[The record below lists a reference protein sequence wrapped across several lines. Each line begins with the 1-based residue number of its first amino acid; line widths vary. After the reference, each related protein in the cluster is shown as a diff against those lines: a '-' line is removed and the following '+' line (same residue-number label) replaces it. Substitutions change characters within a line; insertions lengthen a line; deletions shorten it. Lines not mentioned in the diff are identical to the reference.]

1 MAEKNV
7 NIRLVAT
14 GGGQLRAELMEVGA
28 AGDAA
33 FGKVKASAD
42 SASAGLKK
50 FGAAANDA
58 GRAGSS
64 MGGGMRSTM
73 QQLSQVGQQTAA
85 TGQFVQALAVQLP
98 DLALGFGPVG
108 MAIGTV
114 TGLLLS
120 MAPSLLGA
128 GDAAKE
134 YKDRLKG
141 AEDASKALSA
151 AVKDA
156 AIPLY
161 ELKKLYGDSADEVER
176 LNKNQLEA
184 AKGAA
189 ATKLRDVVSALGL
202 SQGSFD
208 RPIQGPNQ
216 PGMFDWLLEGRT
228 VVGRQ
233 SEYEATVSSIA
244 AKFGVLTDSAV
255 KVAAALEDV
264 TKAKT
269 PDEAIA
275 AADKLQST
283 LIEVTGSADA
293 AAKKFPDLWNGAK
306 DAADLAK
313 QNVQSLTEATA
324 GLVSGF
330 DAGISKLDQLRRG
343 MESWG
348 AGGIFDKVSGWV
360 TGFKQQTLPQYSAA
374 NKGILDLIGWAEGTD
389 RGRGY
394 NETLDYGKWTGGPVN
409 LTSMSL
415 KDVRALQRRMLTPE
429 NIRTYGGK
437 GSSAVGRYQIVGTT
451 LDGLMKRLNLTG
463 DELFDE
469 AMQDR
474 LAMELVRQRA
484 KQGTKAGWDAEWQS
498 FQTKGVSLAAINAA
512 LGQKSVGVDPSVAA
526 QQKQQNDELKRG
538 LDLRA
543 DFLTSLQD
551 QADATRL
558 EAQVTGQSVYEQ
570 VRLRTELSLTQ
581 QAKAKGIDLNER
593 IGESEKTYGQAIKE
607 TAANMA
613 AAAQEQAARES
624 QADAAVEAAKRS
636 AEAMRKFQ
644 DDLKQGFANA
654 FQSVIDGT
662 KSVSEAF
669 RSMIAQMLAQKAASG
684 LSNAFGGLFDSI
696 FGGGDPLASALTSA
710 GLSNV
715 TPVSPLSGVLGA
727 AQQVVKVTVGVDQ
740 KSGNLTA
747 FTDQRVSAGIS
758 QANKMLPSK
767 VAQINRD
774 PLRRG

>member
-33 FGKVKASAD
+33 FGKVKVSAD

>member
-7 NIRLVAT
+7 NVRLVAT
-14 GGGQLRAELMEVGA
+14 GGGQLRAELMDVGA
-28 AGDAA
+28 AGDSA

-64 MGGGMRSTM
+64 MGGGMRQTM
-73 QQLSQVGQQTAA
+73 LQLSQVGQSGAA
-85 TGQFVQALAVQLP
+85 TGQWLQAFAVQLP

-108 MAIGTV
+108 IAAGALAGV
-114 TGLLLS
+114 LVSL
-120 MAPSLLGA
+120 APALLGA

-134 YKDRLKG
+134 YKNRIKD

-156 AIPLY
+156 SLPLY
-161 ELKKLYGDSADEVER
+161 ELRKLYGDSADEVER

-202 SQGSFD
+202 SQGSFE
-208 RPIQGPNQ
+208 RPVQGPNQ

-233 SEYEATVSSIA
+233 SEYEATVSAIA
-244 AKFGVLTDSAV
+244 AKFAVLKDSAV
-255 KVAAALEDV
+255 KVAQALEDV

-275 AADKLQST
+275 AADKLQNT

-324 GLVSGF
+324 GLVSRF
-330 DAGISKLDQLRRG
+330 DAGISKLEQLRRG
-343 MESWG
+343 MESLG
-348 AGGIFDKVSGWV
+348 AGGVFDKVSGWLS
-360 TGFKQQTLPQYSAA
+360 GMRDQTLPQYTAA
-374 NKGILDLIGWAEGTD
+374 SKGILDLIGWAEGTD

-394 NETLDYGKWTGGPVN
+394 NETLGYGAYTGGPVN

-415 KDVRALQRRMLTPE
+415 KDVRALQRRMLAHPD
-429 NIRTYGGK
+429 NK
-437 GSSAVGRYQIVGTT
+437 FNSSAVGRYQIVGTT

-469 AMQDR
+469 SMQDR
-474 LAMELVRQRA
+474 MAMELVRARA

-498 FQTKGVSLAAINAA
+498 FQTKGVSLATINAA
-512 LGQKSVGVDPSVAA
+512 LGQKSVGVDPGIAA
-526 QQKQQNDELKRG
+526 QQKKANDELKRG
-538 LDLRA
+538 LDLRE

-558 EAQVTGQSVYEQ
+558 EAQLTGQSVYEQ
-570 VRLRTELSLTQ
+570 VRLRTELMLTQ
-581 QAKAKGIDLNER
+581 QAKAKGIDLNEK
-593 IGESEKTYGQAIKE
+593 IGQSEKTYGEAIKE
-607 TAANMA
+607 NAAAMA

-624 QADAAVEAAKRS
+624 QADAAIKAAERS
-636 AEAMRKFQ
+636 AEAMRKLQ
-644 DDLKQGFANA
+644 DDLKQGFSSA

-662 KSVSEAF
+662 KSVSQAF
-669 RSMIAQMLAQKAASG
+669 RDMIAQMLAQKAASG
-684 LSNAFGGLFDSI
+684 LSNAFGNLLGSVLGTS
-696 FGGGDPLASALTSA
+696 DPLASALTSA

-715 TPVSPLSGVLGA
+715 TSVSSSPLSGILSA

-747 FTDQRVSAGIS
+747 FTDQRVSAGIA
-758 QANKMLPSK
+758 QANRALPSK
-767 VAQINRD
+767 VTQINRD